1 MLWPTYINE
10 KKTPFDKAYG
20 ITITPTLTK
29 KNKHKNNHDITNAKA
44 INPTLP
50 PKERT
55 CASSMHVPLT
65 HSIEHIFYSYFSLSS
80 FPT

>member
-29 KNKHKNNHDITNAKA
+29 KKHKNNHDITNAKA
-44 INPTLP
+44 INPTFP
-50 PKERT
+50 PKEK
-55 CASSMHVPLT
+55 
-65 HSIEHIFYSYFSLSS
+65 
-80 FPT
+80 